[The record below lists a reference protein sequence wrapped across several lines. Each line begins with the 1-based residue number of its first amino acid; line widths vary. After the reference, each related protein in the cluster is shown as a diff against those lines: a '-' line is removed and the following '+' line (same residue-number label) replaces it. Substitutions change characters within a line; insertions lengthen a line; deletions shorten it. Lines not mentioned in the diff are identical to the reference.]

1 MGLVRVETM
10 QRLIEAWRDGRRASG
25 DRGLAGIL
33 PQATLIDVA
42 GANPD
47 IDTAADLQRLED
59 HP

>member
-25 DRGLAGIL
+25 DRELAG
-33 PQATLIDVA
+33 
-42 GANPD
+42 

-59 HP
+59 HL